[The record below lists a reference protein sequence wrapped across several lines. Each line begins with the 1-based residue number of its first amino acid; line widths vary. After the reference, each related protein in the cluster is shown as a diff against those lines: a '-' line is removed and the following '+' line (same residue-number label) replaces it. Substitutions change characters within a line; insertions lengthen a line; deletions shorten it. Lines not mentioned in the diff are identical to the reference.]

1 MPVDD
6 DIHVVVERVLHSV
19 LHKCLKLLPVTIC
32 AVATAFVGV
41 HGEPHHVCSKAFQRG
56 KTIIGHIL
64 WIPRK
69 TVCADSAK
77 LHLVVIL
84 INELAALHMQLTV
97 Y

>member
-6 DIHVVVERVLHSV
+6 DIHVIVQCILHAV
-19 LHKCLKLLPVTIC
+19 LHKCLKLLSVSVC
-32 AVATAFVGV
+32 AIATAFVGV
-41 HGEPHHVCSKAFQRG
+41 HGKPYHICSPAFQRG
-56 KTIIGHIL
+56 KAIIGHIL

>member
-6 DIHVVVERVLHSV
+6 DIHVIVECVMHAV
-19 LHKCLKLLPVTIC
+19 LHKCLKLLPVTVC
-32 AVATAFVGV
+32 AIAAAFVGV
-41 HGEPHHVCSKAFQRG
+41 HGKPYHICSPAFQRG
-56 KTIIGHIL
+56 KAIIGHIL

-69 TVCADSAK
+69 TVRADSAK

>member
-32 AVATAFVGV
+32 AVTTAFVGV
-41 HGEPHHVCSKAFQRG
+41 HGKPYHIYSPAFQCG
-56 KTIIGHIL
+56 KAIIGHIL

>member
-6 DIHVVVERVLHSV
+6 DIHVIVECVLHAV
-19 LHKCLKLLPVTIC
+19 LHKCLKLLPVSVC
-32 AVATAFVGV
+32 AIAATFVGV
-41 HGEPHHVCSKAFQRG
+41 HGKPYHICSPAFQRG
-56 KTIIGHIL
+56 KAIIGHIL
-64 WIPRK
+64 RIPRK

-77 LHLVVIL
+77 LHLVAIL

>member
-6 DIHVVVERVLHSV
+6 DIHVIVECVMHAV
-19 LHKCLKLLPVTIC
+19 LHKCLKLLPVTVRAI
-32 AVATAFVGV
+32 AATFVGV
-41 HGEPHHVCSKAFQRG
+41 HGKPYHICSPAFQRG
-56 KTIIGHIL
+56 KAIIGHIL

-77 LHLVVIL
+77 LHLIVIL
-84 INELAALHMQLTV
+84 VNELAALHMQLTV

>member
-6 DIHVVVERVLHSV
+6 DIHVVVERILHAV
-19 LHKCLKLLPVTIC
+19 LHKCLKLLPVTVC
-32 AVATAFVGV
+32 AIAATFVGV
-41 HGEPHHVCSKAFQRG
+41 HGKPYHICSPAFQRG
-56 KTIIGHIL
+56 KAIIGHIL

-77 LHLVVIL
+77 LHLVAIL